1 MSANIETLFYAGR
14 CVPWHGLGTQV
25 DEAPTSEHALELA
38 GLNWTV
44 ESRPVFTESGI
55 EIPNYKANIR
65 SSDNS
70 VLGIVTD
77 RYKIVQNAEAFDF
90 TDSLINEGEVRYET
104 AGSLRN
110 GKTIWLLA
118 KMPEAK
124 VLNEKFEPYICF
136 TNSHDGTGA
145 IRVCMTPVR
154 VVCNNTLNFALDTA
168 KRIWSTKHIG
178 DLSSK
183 LDVARETL
191 ELANNYMA
199 ALDEKAYR
207 LADIKL
213 DDGQIDNILSELFPV
228 SEEDSDI
235 KKKRAKD
242 AKENIM
248 VCYFMPDIAQFK
260 GTGYGLVNAVAD
272 FVDHAA
278 PMRMTQNYQANNWDR
293 IMIGHPILDKAMQ
306 LVSAVS
312 AG

>member
-145 IRVCMTPVR
+145 IRVCCTNVR
-154 VVCNNTLNFALDTA
+154 VVCNNTLNIALSTA
-168 KRIWSTKHIG
+168 SRTWSTKHTG
-178 DLSSK
+178 DVK
-183 LDVARETL
+183 AKIDQARYSL
-191 ELANNYMA
+191 ELAEKYNEEFAKA
-199 ALDEKAYR
+199 AEIYANTEIKTD
-207 LADIKL
+207 DI
-213 DDGQIDNILSELFPV
+213 QEIVTFLFPIQEDM
-228 SEEDSDI
+228 SERLRRNRESS
-235 KKKRAKD
+235 R
-242 AKENIM
+242 NNFM
-248 VCYFMPDIAQFK
+248 QCYNAPDIAQYNNTMWGLINAASDFAYHSDPIRK
-260 GTGYGLVNAVAD
+260 TTTSKETKMEWIITGTPIFNALAE
-272 FVDHAA
+272 A
-278 PMRMTQNYQANNWDR
+278 YQAVCC
-293 IMIGHPILDKAMQ
+293 K
-306 LVSAVS
+306 
-312 AG
+312 